1 METLESNQANGA
13 KTRYSDLELKEF
25 KDLILEKL
33 QNAREELKTL
43 TQTLNQSDLNGT
55 NDTAS
60 VYQTFE
66 DSAATL
72 ERESISQLAARQ
84 KKFIEN
90 LGNALVRIENK
101 TYGVC
106 RESGILIPKERLRAV
121 PHATLSVEAKMRQ
134 A

>member
-1 METLESNQANGA
+1 MKRLEIYQSNGV

-25 KDLILEKL
+25 KELILQKI
-33 QNAREELKTL
+33 QNAREELRVL
-43 TQTLNQSDLNGT
+43 SQSLNQSDLNGI

-90 LGNALVRIENK
+90 LENALIRIENK
-101 TYGVC
+101 TYGTC
-106 RESGILIPKERLRAV
+106 RESGNLIPKERLRAV